1 MVEYKAWDCDCRAV
15 TADLDCDTFPCRF
28 SVNVRDSV
36 CKRASF
42 SGFGGTGGGG
52 PVGVIDGSSTS
63 KGEVSKSGVCGF
75 GGLGAAI
82 AWGELLYGACWY

>member
-1 MVEYKAWDCDCRAV
+1 MAELRAWDCDCREF
-15 TADLDCDTFPCRF
+15 TADLDCDTLPCRF

-52 PVGVIDGSSTS
+52 PIGFIDGSSTS
-63 KGEVSKSGVCGF
+63 NGDVSKSGVSRFCGF
-75 GGLGAAI
+75 GAVI
-82 AWGELLYGACWY
+82 AC